1 MRAPMLPRSRW
12 AGMRRNGGVTA
23 DWGDCRA
30 FELWCR
36 EHHVEPGDRL
46 RRVDTS
52 RPWGPDN
59 IKDIQRKATHVSGSP
74 YYDRWTSMHHDADV
88 DPEWDDFRVFELWC
102 RERHVEPGDRL
113 RRVDTSSPWGPG
125 NVEVGRRDDPAPT
138 ESPYYKRWSAM
149 RRQGGVRSEWGRLRE
164 FERWCLE
171 HRIDP
176 ADRLHRVDTS
186 RPWGPDNVEIDHVK
200 ESVTAESPHYAR
212 WSNMRYRDGVNP
224 EWEDFRAFEL
234 WCRGHHV
241 EPGDRLR
248 RVDTSRPWGP
258 GNVKGIQREAI
269 GARRSPYYARWI
281 GMRRQGGVQPEWDQF
296 RAFELW
302 CKERHVKPGDQLRRT
317 DMKRPWGPGNVK
329 GIQRETSTM
338 ESSPHYTRWTNMRR
352 QGGVRPKWEDFRTF
366 ERWCRKHHVKPGDRL
381 RRVDTSRPWGPGNVK
396 GIQRKTTGA
405 TKSPYYARW
414 AYMRYQGV
422 QSEWDDFD
430 VFERW
435 CREHDFESGDQLRRL
450 DATLPWGPD
459 NTAIIRRETVGAT
472 KSPYYRRW
480 INMRRQGGVQ
490 PEWDDFPVF
499 ERWCVEHHVKPGDQ
513 LRRTDTKR
521 LWGPDNVQ
529 VPTR

>member
-12 AGMRRNGGVTA
+12 AGMHRNGGVTA
-23 DWGDCRA
+23 DWGDYRA

-46 RRVDTS
+46 SRVDTS
-52 RPWGPDN
+52 SPWGPGN
-59 IKDIQRKATHVSGSP
+59 VKDIQRKGTHVSESP

-224 EWEDFRAFEL
+224 EWEDFRAFDL

-241 EPGDRLR
+241 E
-248 RVDTSRPWGP
+248 
-258 GNVKGIQREAI
+258 
-269 GARRSPYYARWI
+269 
-281 GMRRQGGVQPEWDQF
+281 
-296 RAFELW
+296 
-302 CKERHVKPGDQLRRT
+302 
-317 DMKRPWGPGNVK
+317 
-329 GIQRETSTM
+329 
-338 ESSPHYTRWTNMRR
+338 
-352 QGGVRPKWEDFRTF
+352 
-366 ERWCRKHHVKPGDRL
+366 PGDRL

-414 AYMRYQGV
+414 AYMRYQGDV

-450 DATLPWGPD
+450 DATLPWGHD

>member
-23 DWGDCRA
+23 DWGDYRA

-52 RPWGPDN
+52 RPWGPGN
-59 IKDIQRKATHVSGSP
+59 IKDIQRKAAHVSGSP

-224 EWEDFRAFEL
+224 EWEDFRAFER
-234 WCRGHHV
+234 WCRERHV

-258 GNVKGIQREAI
+258 GNVKG
-269 GARRSPYYARWI
+269 
-281 GMRRQGGVQPEWDQF
+281 V
-296 RAFELW
+296 
-302 CKERHVKPGDQLRRT
+302 
-317 DMKRPWGPGNVK
+317 
-329 GIQRETSTM
+329 
-338 ESSPHYTRWTNMRR
+338 
-352 QGGVRPKWEDFRTF
+352 
-366 ERWCRKHHVKPGDRL
+366 
-381 RRVDTSRPWGPGNVK
+381 
-396 GIQRKTTGA
+396 QRKTTGA